1 MATTILI
8 SNGFASSAYA
18 DKTIKVKCKFNDGIK
33 LNEVTGFSREAIE
46 ALRDRL
52 GDAGGDVLAEIV
64 DSFEINENDI
74 LDHLEDIG
82 ARCR

>member
-8 SNGFASSAYA
+8 SNGFVGSAYA

-46 ALRDRL
+46 ALHEVDPDR
-52 GDAGGDVLAEIV
+52 LAEIE
-64 DSFEINENDI
+64 DGFEINFNDI